1 MVKSVQ
7 SSRMTH
13 PAANVIPF
21 PVRKRAFLVRI
32 LYREP
37 TYELEAGAK
46 KDPYSWTYR
55 IEADTEERSISLALE
70 EFRAMER
77 QSSVGWIRV
86 ICGTEVSPAP
96 PLRPG
101 EQP

>member
-1 MVKSVQ
+1 
-7 SSRMTH
+7 MTR

-21 PVRKRAFLVRI
+21 PVRRRAWLVRI

-37 TYELEAGAK
+37 TYELESGPK

-55 IEADTEERSISLALE
+55 IEAETEERAISMALD
-70 EFRAMER
+70 EFRMMER

-96 PLRPG
+96 NKPPEPVR
-101 EQP
+101 